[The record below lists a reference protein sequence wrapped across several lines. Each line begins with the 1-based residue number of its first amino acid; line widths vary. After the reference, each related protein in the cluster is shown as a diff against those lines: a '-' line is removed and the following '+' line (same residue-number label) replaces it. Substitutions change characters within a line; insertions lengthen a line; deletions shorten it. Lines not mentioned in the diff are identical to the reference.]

1 MAPKHFLSALCL
13 FACHLAKAQTLTSH
27 IFRPSTANPEI
38 VDFDNFQ
45 YAYLN
50 NPNNNAQLRNKLVV
64 FLPGT
69 GGTPFFYREFLQYS
83 ASLGYHSLG
92 LMYPNSR
99 SVARLCNFEEPQN
112 PDCPRDVRLE
122 IIDGS
127 DRTDLVEVDRP
138 NSIENRL
145 IMAIAYLQENEPS
158 EEWGQFLH
166 TDSSLAWDRILICG
180 HSQGGGHAALIAKRH
195 AVNRCLVF
203 AAADWFSFE
212 DRLADWANESSSTPP
227 RNMYIFAHE
236 RDPIVPWN
244 HVLSLARACDLD
256 RFGEALNTDSPL
268 TKFRHRHILTTSTEE
283 TSNFHNSVVV
293 DQNTPLNNEN
303 GEPTFQPIWRHMLLS
318 ETPPLSFEPLGTESI
333 TLHWQTGILEEST
346 NLQNWTDQ
354 TGFESPRTFLR
365 SEMEPKLFF
374 RVRQ

>member
-1 MAPKHFLSALCL
+1 
-13 FACHLAKAQTLTSH
+13 
-27 IFRPSTANPEI
+27 
-38 VDFDNFQ
+38 
-45 YAYLN
+45 
-50 NPNNNAQLRNKLVV
+50 
-64 FLPGT
+64 
-69 GGTPFFYREFLQYS
+69 
-83 ASLGYHSLG
+83 
-92 LMYPNSR
+92 MY
-99 SVARLCNFEEPQN
+99 
-112 PDCPRDVRLE
+112 
-122 IIDGS
+122 
-127 DRTDLVEVDRP
+127 
-138 NSIENRL
+138 
-145 IMAIAYLQENEPS
+145 
-158 EEWGQFLH
+158 
-166 TDSSLAWDRILICG
+166 
-180 HSQGGGHAALIAKRH
+180 KRQ
-195 AVNRCLVF
+195 
-203 AAADWFSFE
+203 
-212 DRLADWANESSSTPP
+212 
-227 RNMYIFAHE
+227 
-236 RDPIVPWN
+236 
-244 HVLSLARACDLD
+244 LSLARACDLD